1 MTTLLPYQ
9 QRVIEERDDLDCK
22 INNLS
27 IFISGSEFDETSH
40 AEQDRLY
47 RQLESMES
55 YLYILNER
63 IEAFKQ

>member
-22 INNLS
+22 INSLS
-27 IFISGSEFDETSH
+27 IFISSPEFDETSH

-63 IEAFKQ
+63 IEAFTQ